1 MTEPN
6 VIRVLLADDHAF
18 MREGI
23 RSVLAG
29 EAGFEVVAEASN
41 GEEAVRLAE
50 REKPDVVVLD
60 ISMPGAN
67 GLVTTATLRD
77 RLPGTRILIL
87 SVHDHPEYV
96 LESVRAGA
104 HGYLRKDA
112 APTELRE
119 AIRTV
124 FRGDSF
130 FGPGVATQLSAALQ
144 EESARKERTGR
155 LELLTGRERD
165 VLGGIAAGGTNK
177 EIAARLGLSPR
188 TVESYRESLM
198 RKLEIRTVA
207 GLTLFAVEAGIVL
220 PPS

>member
-1 MTEPN
+1 MTDGAA
-6 VIRVLLADDHAF
+6 IRVLLADDHAV

-29 EAGFEVVAEASN
+29 EPGFEVVAEASD
-41 GEEAVRLAE
+41 GDEALRLAE
-50 REKPDVVVLD
+50 RHLPDVVVLD

-67 GLVTTATLRD
+67 GLVTTARLRSL
-77 RLPGTRILIL
+77 LPATRILIL

-124 FRGDSF
+124 HRGESF
-130 FGPGVATQLSAALQ
+130 FSPGVARQLSAALH
-144 EESARKERTGR
+144 EESAKKERTGR
-155 LELLTGRERD
+155 LELLTSRERD

-207 GLTLFAVEAGIVL
+207 GLTRFAVEAGVEL
-220 PPS
+220 PSA